1 MIRQI
6 AVHGTPEELELFLQD
21 HPEDLHH
28 KDSNGWTVVHE
39 ASRSG
44 KLQLVKK
51 IIELGVDKDLLTH
64 AGNSPLNVARQY
76 LPERHEVIK
85 YLESIGA
92 QDILDQE
99 L

>member
-1 MIRQI
+1 M
-6 AVHGTPEELELFLQD
+6 HGTPEELEAHVEE
-21 HPEDLHH
+21 HPDDLHH

-44 KLQLVKK
+44 KLQQVKK

-64 AGNSPLNVARQY
+64 TGMSPLNVARQY
-76 LPERHEVIK
+76 LPERHEVIQF
-85 YLESIGA
+85 LTSIGA
-92 QDILDQE
+92 KDIKNQE